1 MFHPSRV
8 LIGVV
13 AVASVLSGI
22 ALAADRLFTLS
33 DDGQTFLYK
42 ARPGDQP
49 GAVAEMFGIHPDGV
63 PAFLTSNGI
72 SDPTKVGTGFT
83 YRIPN
88 AALRAL
94 SQRAS
99 AVEAD
104 NARLTKEL
112 HDLKQSVGGLTRERD
127 EARAASAESETRAA
141 RLSRIQTL
149 WPVLQAAIVL
159 LALVAGALV
168 GVAVAAL
175 RRRAQADRYARG
187 LATELDD
194 RRKVTMAERQE
205 SARHVLDLENRIRT
219 LEAQLGPRVL
229 VGGRGS

>member
-63 PAFLTSNGI
+63 PAFLTFNGI

-99 AVEAD
+99 ALEAD

>member
-1 MFHPSRV
+1 MLHPSRV

-13 AVASVLSGI
+13 TVASALSVR

-33 DDGQTFLYK
+33 DDGQTFLYR

-63 PAFLTSNGI
+63 PAFLSSNGI

-83 YRIPN
+83 YRVPN
-88 AALRAL
+88 TALRAL

-99 AVEAD
+99 TLEAE

-112 HDLKQSVGGLTRERD
+112 RELKESVAGITRERD

-141 RLSRIQTL
+141 HLSRIQTL
-149 WPVLQAAIVL
+149 WPILQAVIVL
-159 LALVAGALV
+159 LTLVAGALA
-168 GVAVAAL
+168 GVALAAL

-205 SARHVLDLENRIRT
+205 SARHVLDLENRVRT
-219 LEAQLGPRVL
+219 LEAQLGPRML

>member
-1 MFHPSRV
+1 MLHPSRV
-8 LIGVV
+8 FIGVV
-13 AVASVLSGI
+13 AVGSVLSVR
-22 ALAADRLFTLS
+22 ALAADRLFMLS
-33 DDGQTFLYK
+33 DDGQTFLYR

-63 PAFLTSNGI
+63 PAFLASNGI
-72 SDPTKVGTGFT
+72 TDPTKVGTGFT

-99 AVEAD
+99 ALETD

-112 HDLKQSVGGLTRERD
+112 HDLKESVGGITRERD
-127 EARAASAESETRAA
+127 EARSASAESEGRAA
-141 RLSRIQTL
+141 RLARIQTL
-149 WPVLQAAIVL
+149 WPLLQAAIVL
-159 LALVAGALV
+159 LTLVAGALA
-168 GVAVAAL
+168 GVALAAL

-219 LEAQLGPRVL
+219 LEAQLAPRVL